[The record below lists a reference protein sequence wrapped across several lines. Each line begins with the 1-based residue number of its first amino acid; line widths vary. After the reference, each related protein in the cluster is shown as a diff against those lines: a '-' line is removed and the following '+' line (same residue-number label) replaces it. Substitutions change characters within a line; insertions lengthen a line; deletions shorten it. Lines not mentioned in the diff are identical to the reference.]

1 MTKNE
6 AFFPTMQGQGRMRA
20 AIFKADDTAHLI
32 VSPKQ
37 HNNIRSNV
45 SANSKMAA
53 RNRTLDATFDAKGFT
68 KRKRFFPDSTLG

>member
-1 MTKNE
+1 
-6 AFFPTMQGQGRMRA
+6 MRA

-53 RNRTLDATFDAKGFT
+53 RNRTLDATFDAKGFST
-68 KRKRFFPDSTLG
+68 RKSFVARGYKVTALRFFPDSTLG